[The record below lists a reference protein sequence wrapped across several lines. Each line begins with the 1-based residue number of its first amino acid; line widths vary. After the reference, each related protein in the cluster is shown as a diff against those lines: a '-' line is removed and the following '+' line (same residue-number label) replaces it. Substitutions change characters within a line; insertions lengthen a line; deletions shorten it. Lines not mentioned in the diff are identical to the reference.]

1 MGTELKVGVILPQIE
16 IGGDVGAVRA
26 YAEAVTELGYSHILV
41 YDHVLGADPDVYQGW
56 EGPYDVDS
64 TFHEPF
70 VLFGHLAAITP
81 LELVCGIIILPQ
93 RQTAL
98 VAKQAAEIDIL
109 SRGRFRLGVGLGWNP
124 VEFEALGADFS
135 NRGARIGEQVQL
147 LRLLWTQ
154 RSVSFDGRYEKVL
167 GAGIA
172 PPPIQR
178 PIPIWFGANSEPALR
193 RAGRLAD
200 GWFPRMNPGPELDAA
215 LRALHEGAREAGRDP
230 SEIAIEG
237 RLGVNPNDVERLV
250 SKVESWKTVGAS
262 HVTLDTM
269 RRDLDG
275 VDGHIEALRLAA
287 EALALTER

>member
-1 MGTELKVGVILPQIE
+1 MSTALKIGVVLPQIE
-16 IGGDVGAVRA
+16 LGGDPGAVRA
-26 YAEAVTELGYSHILV
+26 YTEAVTELGYSHILA
-41 YDHVLGADPDVYQGW
+41 YDHVLGADPDVYEGW

-98 VAKQAAEIDIL
+98 VAKQAAEVDIL
-109 SRGRFRLGVGLGWNP
+109 TRGRFRLGVGLGWNP
-124 VEFEALGADFS
+124 VEFEALRSDFS

-147 LRLLWTQ
+147 LRQLWTQ
-154 RSVSFDGRYEKVL
+154 RSVSFEGRYEKVS

-172 PPPIQR
+172 PPPVQR
-178 PIPIWFGANSEPALR
+178 PIPIWFGAGSEAALR

-200 GWFPRMNPGPELDAA
+200 GWFPRMGPGPQLDAA
-215 LRALHEGAREAGRDP
+215 ISTLHEGAREAGRDP
-230 SEIAIEG
+230 NEIAIEG
-237 RLGVNPNDVERLV
+237 RASVDPNDVERLA
-250 SKVESWKTVGAS
+250 ESARAWEQVGAS
-262 HVTLDTM
+262 HLTLDTM

-275 VDGHIEALRLAA
+275 VDGHIELLTRAAGVLLAG
-287 EALALTER
+287 